1 MANRPG
7 VFIVLEGADGSGKST
22 QFDVLHDRLRRQGRE
37 VEVFKFPQYDKSS
50 SYFVKRYLNGE
61 YGPAS
66 QINPYNA
73 TLFYA
78 LDRFEAGPAIR
89 KALSEGKIVLS
100 DRYVG
105 SNMAHQGAKFAE
117 EVDKRAF
124 FVWED
129 SLEYQVLGI
138 PKPDINLFL
147 RVPAE
152 ISYQLIGKKSA
163 RSYTNKS
170 HDEHEKDINHLSNAV
185 KTYDLLCQLFPDDFK
200 AIECVKDGELLSV
213 EAISQKVWQT
223 LKPLLP
229 EAAAANESAPKPA
242 PSQPAKVEENSDE
255 LVWQIDKISLLAAI
269 ELKKQFAHLELNPA
283 KDNYYVP
290 NFVNK
295 KLRRDFETEL
305 KHLTTSHKKLQA
317 KLAKTLPKDEVRHL
331 ARLAQPLASASG
343 ARLKLDQ
350 DSAQAAVDSL
360 TGARNTEVMTL
371 GLELKKLV
379 DKKWPHG
386 LPESPSSERSSSPE
400 AISDII
406 AKLTSDTLNQNQ
418 LADEPV
424 RLIEAMPRNEFDLI
438 AESLYPHSD
447 LSLPQ
452 LAAQLENWD
461 YTQKLKA
468 LNSALSSPRPAVLE
482 RASYRFDMLTDHETL
497 IRLLQLGVV
506 DNVQAQAGSPRHG
519 YDVPEKLEE
528 LNMLDSFQEMFDR
541 SLALYSRIQSAG
553 EEALADYACLA
564 GHRLRWQGTFSGQ
577 DIASLASQT
586 DKLAE
591 QLVEAIKSTHPLV
604 AERLVKAENASPVK
618 TPSAKPKSRS
628 RHRKTS
634 PRPKKP

>member
-1 MANRPG
+1 MASRPG
-7 VFIVLEGADGSGKST
+7 IFIVLEGADGSGKST
-22 QFDVLHDRLRRQGRE
+22 QFDVLHDHLRRQGRE

-117 EVDKRAF
+117 GVDKRAF

-229 EAAAANESAPKPA
+229 EADEANEPAPKPA
-242 PSQPAKVEENSDE
+242 QSPPAVAEGSSAE

-269 ELKKQFAHLELNPA
+269 ELKKQFTHLELNPA

-290 NFVNK
+290 NFVSK
-295 KLRRDFETEL
+295 KLRRDFEAEL
-305 KHLTTSHKKLQA
+305 KHLISGHKKLQS
-317 KLAKTLPKDEVRHL
+317 KLAKLLPKNEAALL
-331 ARLAQPLASASG
+331 ARLAQPLASASS

-350 DSAQAAVDSL
+350 ASAQPAVDSL

-386 LPESPSSERSSSPE
+386 LPEGPSSERTSSPE

-424 RLIEAMPRNEFDLI
+424 RLIEALPRNEFDLI

-461 YTQKLKA
+461 YSQKLKA
-468 LNSALSSPRPAVLE
+468 LKSALSSPRPAVLE
-482 RASYRFDMLTDHETL
+482 RANYRFDMLTDHETL
-497 IRLLQLGVV
+497 LRLLQLGVV
-506 DNVQAQAGSPRHG
+506 GNVQAQAGSPRHG
-519 YDVPEKLEE
+519 YDVPENLEE
-528 LNMLDSFQEMFDR
+528 LNLLDAFQEMFDR
-541 SLALYSRIQSAG
+541 SLEFYSRVQSAG
-553 EEALADYACLA
+553 EEPLADYACLA

-591 QLVEAIKSTHPLV
+591 QLIEAIKSTHPLV
-604 AERLVKAENASPVK
+604 AERLVTPKKPPTVK
-618 TPSAKPKSRS
+618 KPNAKPKARP
-628 RHRKTS
+628 RRGKTS